1 MKNSLNLVAAILIF
15 VVMGCTCSGLDKF
28 RGKGD
33 PPPVPPAP
41 SNRGPA
47 APANTTRA
55 PGSTSTTGLS
65 MDKYNQ
71 LKIDMPKSE
80 VERILGG
87 PGEEI
92 SQSSG
97 GGMTFSVFKW
107 SGEGYTSIIISFKN
121 DKIMSKSQV
130 GLK

>member
-1 MKNSLNLVAAILIF
+1 MKNSINLAAALLLLA
-15 VVMGCTCSGLDKF
+15 VLGCTCPNLNRLTKKDQPA
-28 RGKGD
+28 
-33 PPPVPPAP
+33 PPPPSASPDRP
-41 SNRGPA
+41 SNISGTPR
-47 APANTTRA
+47 
-55 PGSTSTTGLS
+55 STSTSGLT
-65 MDKYNQ
+65 MAKYNQ

-80 VERILGG
+80 VDNILGG
-87 PGEEI
+87 AGEEI

-121 DKIMSKSQV
+121 DRIMSKSQV